1 MTKYIK
7 NVNAYLSQ
15 MKIKQNFL
23 SLKSGIDV
31 KKLSRILTG
40 AQDISSTDMEKI
52 ANALGKNM
60 EFFLTENFS
69 VNDIEMRAVA
79 EAVFYAGEPTR
90 KQEEFARDLI
100 ELIENADAVLGA
112 KRRYT
117 MTVGEL

>member
-69 VNDIEMRAVA
+69 VNDIEMRAA
-79 EAVFYAGEPTR
+79 SEAVFYAGEPTR

>member
-69 VNDIEMRAVA
+69 VNDIEMRAAA